1 MLLQSR
7 IATASR
13 IFSRID
19 LLNHDRSGYALD
31 FIRNGTK
38 ARQLHFNN
46 FQTNQIQDMKPLKK
60 IQEKFMI
67 NSASIVKTVE
77 NVMG

>member
-7 IATASR
+7 IATACR
-13 IFSRID
+13 IFKRIN

-38 ARQLHFNN
+38 ASELHFT
-46 FQTNQIQDMKPLKK
+46 FIGVYRYWHIGKKPY
-60 IQEKFMI
+60 
-67 NSASIVKTVE
+67 
-77 NVMG
+77 